1 MELYNYKTSP
11 MNTKL
16 LNYQPPHTEVISLEM
31 RKILCDSEKLFYVTP
46 EIPLGDSEE
55 QLF

>member
-1 MELYNYKTSP
+1 

-16 LNYQPPHTEVISLEM
+16 LYYQTPHTEVISLEM

-46 EIPLGDSEE
+46 EIPLGDLEE

>member
-16 LNYQPPHTEVISLEM
+16 LYYQTPHTEVISLEM
-31 RKILCDSEKLFYVTP
+31 RKILCNSGELFYVTP
-46 EIPLGDSEE
+46 EIPLGDLEE